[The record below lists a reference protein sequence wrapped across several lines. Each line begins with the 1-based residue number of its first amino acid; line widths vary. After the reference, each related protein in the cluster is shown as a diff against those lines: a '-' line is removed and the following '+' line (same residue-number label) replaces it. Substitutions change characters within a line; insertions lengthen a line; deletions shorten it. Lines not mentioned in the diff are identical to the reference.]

1 MDEMRLSELYT
12 VTDDLKYIDRTSWD
26 QIRIQCLI
34 SAQKASKKKLKLKDI
49 FSLPWD
55 SLDHSIDEQMQI
67 LAQQKVL
74 EDLLNGKID
83 NNS

>member
-1 MDEMRLSELYT
+1 MDDMRLSELYT

-26 QIRIQCLI
+26 QTRIACLI

-55 SLDHSIDEQMQI
+55 SLDHSIEEQMQI

-74 EDLLNGKID
+74 EDLLNGKIE
-83 NNS
+83 